1 MVRACLFVDQH
12 DRDENHGVIESR
24 RPSSVSVKTQ
34 QSKCIHCWQCPPK
47 RLEPIIFWEN
57 TGRMLLMEFEPMV
70 IPFGWA
76 DALNMAHGSISES
89 RKATTSRTHDTARP
103 PMPMY
108 QHRACPILD
117 TGAGGPCGQERSDGC
132 RDPWI

>member
-1 MVRACLFVDQH
+1 
-12 DRDENHGVIESR
+12 
-24 RPSSVSVKTQ
+24 
-34 QSKCIHCWQCPPK
+34 
-47 RLEPIIFWEN
+47 
-57 TGRMLLMEFEPMV
+57 MV

-117 TGAGGPCGQERSDGC
+117 TGADAGKNDLTDVATLE
-132 RDPWI
+132 